1 MSNEA
6 FKEWKKE
13 RYPDG
18 CIIKVLYG
26 KGANIESP
34 LEEAFNAG
42 YKAKEADDDAVAI
55 ENVFNKMPTTVYIA
69 MQELCL
75 ATPWDLVTRRGL
87 KLTSAGKHLA
97 EYCTC

>member
-1 MSNEA
+1 MREIN
-6 FKEWKKE
+6 
-13 RYPDG
+13 G
-18 CIIKVLYG
+18 
-26 KGANIESP
+26 
-34 LEEAFNAG
+34 LET
-42 YKAKEADDDAVAI
+42 YKAIADALPWEIKTGLLCLRDADDDAVAI